1 MAIFIIFLI
10 IIIVIIITITIIIII
25 IIIVTVYSEL
35 FYLAAIHLGKHV
47 KLIMTNYN

>member
-10 IIIVIIITITIIIII
+10 IIIVIIITITIIII